1 MKKFIYL
8 ALLMPMLAMG
18 ANVTVKF
25 APNGGKTSSSK
36 MTYVVGRT
44 YGRLPSAS
52 RSGYTFTGWYTAK
65 SGGAKVTTGSSAS
78 KGVKKL
84 YAHWS
89 KNSSTGRISRAKA
102 RTMYQ
107 YYLSKARSQQLHVR
121 AAYQNYLS
129 AASRVGRSFSASAS
143 LARAYLVYKSAVS
156 LYNNYLNQ
164 AQKYLRL
171 M

>member
-107 YYLSKARSQQLHVR
+107 YYMSLARSQQLHVQ
-121 AAYQNYLS
+121 AAYQNYLN
-129 AASRVGRSFSASAS
+129 ALRRGNPGAI
-143 LARAYLVYKSAVS
+143 ARAYLVYRKAVS
-156 LYNNYLNQ
+156 LYNTYLNL
-164 AQKYLRL
+164 AQKFLRL